1 MDCCYSDYKACFRS
15 GNNAV
20 PKIRGMI
27 MKIMTTLAAALVA
40 GGMLTLAQPA
50 FAQLEAYQDYD
61 INEATSIVT
70 TVKVDSNMIDYY
82 LEGLRSTWAPSND
95 LAIGLGQM
103 EGYSIFVSSLPNS
116 GQFNVVL
123 VTNFKS
129 TADLAPSKARNDAF
143 MAKWGE
149 EQQKLSRKTSK
160 GYPDIRTI
168 TGSYMMNEITFI
180 KEEE

>member
-1 MDCCYSDYKACFRS
+1 
-15 GNNAV
+15 
-20 PKIRGMI
+20 
-27 MKIMTTLAAALVA
+27 MKIMTKFAAISTMMGTMA
-40 GGMLTLAQPA
+40 LAQPA
-50 FAQLEAYQDYD
+50 FAQLEAYQDYN

-103 EGYSIFVSSLPNS
+103 EGYSIFVSALPNS
-116 GQFNVVL
+116 GAFNVVL

-143 MAKWGE
+143 MEKWGK

-168 TGSYMMNEITFI
+168 TGSYMMNEVTFV